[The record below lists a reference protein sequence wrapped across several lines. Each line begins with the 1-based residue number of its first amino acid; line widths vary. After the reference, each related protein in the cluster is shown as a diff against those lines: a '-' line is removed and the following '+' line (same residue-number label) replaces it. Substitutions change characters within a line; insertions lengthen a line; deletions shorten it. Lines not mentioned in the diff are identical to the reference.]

1 MSNTTPNKAFILAAG
16 LGSRL
21 RPHTNDT
28 PKPLVKVNDKTLL
41 DRTLDHLGEAN
52 INDVTLNTHYL
63 ADQIENCVNARPE
76 FKAHLSFEEQL
87 LDTAGG
93 IKKTIHNFDKAFYV
107 LSGDGLWDNSS
118 QNTLRSMAKAW
129 NNDTM
134 DILIL
139 LQPIASMK
147 HTKGVGD
154 YDINENGLP
163 IRSLDQ
169 SGQYMFTSMRINHP
183 RIFNDTPNGA
193 FSYLTLLDKAQNEG
207 RLHAIIHQ
215 GNWHHIST
223 PEDLESVNIAYQ
235 QEGS

>member
-1 MSNTTPNKAFILAAG
+1 
-16 LGSRL
+16 
-21 RPHTNDT
+21 
-28 PKPLVKVNDKTLL
+28 
-41 DRTLDHLGEAN
+41 
-52 INDVTLNTHYL
+52 
-63 ADQIENCVNARPE
+63 
-76 FKAHLSFEEQL
+76 
-87 LDTAGG
+87 
-93 IKKTIHNFDKAFYV
+93 
-107 LSGDGLWDNSS
+107 
-118 QNTLRSMAKAW
+118 MAKAW